1 MPDKRSMT
9 RMMVNVCGPDY
20 NIITRYKLP
29 SFNDIILS
37 WCEKKKKVVFQ
48 KKKKPYRYNTRILFS
63 LERQI

>member
-37 WCEKKKKVVFQ
+37 WCEKKKK
-48 KKKKPYRYNTRILFS
+48 
-63 LERQI
+63 